1 MPDGL
6 TVNEILKLMDAD
18 NDGNADVT
26 QGQLDIASNQNLAAV
41 YGVEGQVED
50 IIRRDVTLSEAQGA
64 AQAFSDLSEQSFDG
78 DLDATVQFLKETVAA
93 NPEVGNVDFAE
104 AVNSGRAAEFIA
116 ASSSAQ
122 MAGASASTAV
132 EQIQYPTQVS
142 EPEATSSAPMTTG
155 LSDAETAELDAAA
168 QVAALESSENQ
179 LAEAQAEVSM
189 AQPGPDGPF
198 DPSTLGTPPTQT
210 ETPSTLE
217 GLSERFRANES
228 VNESGFAEGIVVRQN
243 MPNLNGD
250 FGGAAPPVATADNG
264 MDDIR
269 YSQTSKVLE
278 SVGMDSGTVLA
289 DNKVQDYEFAQTIS
303 KAGYKTIEGD
313 PTLKVEDL
321 TQENHPEAYA
331 KALEFGKDMNL
342 DLKGNPEIII
352 GLMAV
357 EVSGNDAI
365 MNAVMSA
372 QQDAMVPG
380 INMEDPS
387 DPSVADPASNGMR
400 I

>member
-1 MPDGL
+1 MPGGL

-18 NDGNADVT
+18 NDGNADVS

-50 IIRRDVTLSEAQGA
+50 IIGRDVTLSEAQGA

-122 MAGASASTAV
+122 MA
-132 EQIQYPTQVS
+132 
-142 EPEATSSAPMTTG
+142 
-155 LSDAETAELDAAA
+155 
-168 QVAALESSENQ
+168 
-179 LAEAQAEVSM
+179 
-189 AQPGPDGPF
+189 QPGPDGPF
-198 DPSTLGTPPTQT
+198 DPSTQGTPPTQT
-210 ETPSTLE
+210 EMPSTLE
-217 GLSERFRANES
+217 DLSERFRANES
-228 VNESGFAEGIVVRQN
+228 INESGFAEGIVVRQN

-250 FGGAAPPVATADNG
+250 FSGAAQVSMDSH

-303 KAGYKTIEGD
+303 KAGYKTIEDD
-313 PTLKVEDL
+313 PTLNVEDL

-342 DLKGNPEIII
+342 DLEGNPEIII

-365 MNAVMSA
+365 MNSVMAA
-372 QQDAMVPG
+372 QQETMIPG
-380 INMEDPS
+380 IQMQNPDDPA
-387 DPSVADPASNGMR
+387 VADPASTGMR